1 MTLMHEITKGRNLA
15 LLLLGGITLAYL
27 LFDTRGLVK
36 RLTLTMEKGSIEK
49 KITLLQKQNSSMQI
63 EIHKLLTSDK
73 EIERIA
79 REKYFMH
86 RNGEKIIKVEPR

>member
-1 MTLMHEITKGRNLA
+1 MHEITKGRNLA